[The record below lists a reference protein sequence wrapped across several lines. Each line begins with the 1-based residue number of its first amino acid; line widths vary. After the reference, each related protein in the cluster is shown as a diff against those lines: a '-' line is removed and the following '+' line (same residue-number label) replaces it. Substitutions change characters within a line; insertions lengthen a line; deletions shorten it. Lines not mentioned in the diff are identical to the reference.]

1 MEYEVQP
8 SRLPGII
15 DVFESWIAAENL
27 HTVTV
32 QYLGTGQNAPE
43 SAADGE
49 PYTADDVR
57 AMASGQELLDSIV
70 DDFHKPGKK
79 LQARATFLGE
89 DGKPDRQGTQR
100 KRVPMRKARPSS
112 VTAGSGG
119 GGDAI
124 KHLATAV
131 TNASNT
137 AVERSD
143 KLADSRDGMAEK
155 MMTLGQQHGEQRL
168 ADLLPLLGFAQKQQ
182 LDAQQARH
190 DATIA
195 IWEAQ
200 QSSEQTSWADVA
212 CFMTPPCRAVTAAT
226 AKSCTSGSRASATWR
241 SKNSTA
247 QGSTSAGESLIGE
260 TSCRISRSSRS
271 AFTIP
276 PPKCFTT
283 RRTLCGKFATAR
295 GKTTRAPTSSTSI
308 P

>member
-100 KRVPMRKARPSS
+100 KRVPMRKARPNS

-124 KHLATAV
+124 KHLASAV

-212 CFMTPPCRAVTAAT
+212 HEFVANNDLSQILQVGAGLLMAYVGKVQAEAELVRAELARLSPAQEQGQEQAPP
-226 AKSCTSGSRASATWR
+226 
-241 SKNSTA
+241 
-247 QGSTSAGESLIGE
+247 AG
-260 TSCRISRSSRS
+260 
-271 AFTIP
+271 P
-276 PPKCFTT
+276 PHPE
-283 RRTLCGKFATAR
+283 A
-295 GKTTRAPTSSTSI
+295 
-308 P
+308 